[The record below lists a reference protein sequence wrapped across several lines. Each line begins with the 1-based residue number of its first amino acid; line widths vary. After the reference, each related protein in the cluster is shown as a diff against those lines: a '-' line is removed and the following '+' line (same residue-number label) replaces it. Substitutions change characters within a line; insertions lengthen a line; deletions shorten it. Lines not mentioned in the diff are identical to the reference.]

1 MVIWYGT
8 DGAPISAEDANSLL
22 GDILSRRMAYTTIFT
37 TNGEITVSTVFLVLD
52 HSHGDGPP
60 VLWETLVGG
69 GPMDQ
74 DMSRYTSAE
83 AAADGHMETLSL
95 IRSALDV
102 ANTELLLEDTIRGSI
117 WPYPLEGN

>member
-1 MVIWYGT
+1 MVTWYGT
-8 DGAPISAEDANSLL
+8 DGAPIDASKANTLL
-22 GDILSRRMAYTTIFT
+22 GDILSRRVAYTTMFT
-37 TNGEITVSTVFLVLD
+37 TDGEITVSTVFLVLD
-52 HSHGDGPP
+52 HSHGGPGP

-74 DMSRYTSAE
+74 DMSRYTSIE

-102 ANTELLLEDTIRGSI
+102 ANTELLLENTIRGPI